1 MEKWSLSSWKWSME
15 FMWTRWSTWSVCTCG
30 LKQRQ
35 RTVDISSGGEF
46 VSRVW
51 MRRPAVN
58 WRCVFVQVT
67 KELHSVIPPSDYKG
81 YFFILWWMGRTQL
94 VRESLLEM
102 LDCVL
107 DEFWGR
113 ETCSAHFHFV
123 GWAAHIFA
131 LFLISK
137 HHPLIIKGNVPAHM
151 TIGIVVIGEFTIVE
165 YWTIAWRVFID
176 LPLLPLSQSFI
187 QHLQSL
193 TLPFSKLLF
202 LKWNNLI

>member
-1 MEKWSLSSWKWSME
+1 
-15 FMWTRWSTWSVCTCG
+15 MWTKLSTWSVCTCS

-35 RTVDISSGGEF
+35 QTVDISSGGEF

-58 WRCVFVQVT
+58 WRCVFVQV
-67 KELHSVIPPSDYKG
+67 KQRAAQCHSAQWLQRLFLHIEVNGQDTTCP
-81 YFFILWWMGRTQL
+81 
-94 VRESLLEM
+94 RESFGVVGLCTWFFEGERP
-102 LDCVL
+102 V
-107 DEFWGR
+107 
-113 ETCSAHFHFV
+113 SAHFHFV
-123 GWAAHIFA
+123 GWAAHIFV

-137 HHPLIIKGNVPAHM
+137 HHPLIIKGNVPVHM